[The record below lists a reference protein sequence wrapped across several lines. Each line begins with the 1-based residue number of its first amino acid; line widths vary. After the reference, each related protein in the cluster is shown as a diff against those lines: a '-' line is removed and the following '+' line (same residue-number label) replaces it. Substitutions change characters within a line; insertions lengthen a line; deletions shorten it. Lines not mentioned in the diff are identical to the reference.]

1 MVLVMVGTQKQQ
13 FVRLFNMVENSKALE
28 NEEIIAQIGNTKFYS
43 NKIKCFSFI
52 ENEKLQ
58 KYINEADL
66 IVCHAG
72 VGTIFEAL
80 HKNKKIIAVPRLPEL
95 KEHVDAHQL
104 EICDALEKEGYIL
117 VCNKDDDFDKIVE
130 KSKNYKFKK
139 YKRDDSYLEIL
150 KNEI

>member
-13 FVRLFNMVENSKALE
+13 FVRLFNMVENSKVLE
-28 NEEIIAQIGNTKFYS
+28 NEEIIAQIGNTKFSS

-52 ENEKLQ
+52 ENEELQ

-66 IVCHAG
+66 IICHAG

-80 HKNKKIIAVPRLPEL
+80 HQNKKIIAVPRLPEF

-130 KSKNYKFKK
+130 KSKKYKFKK